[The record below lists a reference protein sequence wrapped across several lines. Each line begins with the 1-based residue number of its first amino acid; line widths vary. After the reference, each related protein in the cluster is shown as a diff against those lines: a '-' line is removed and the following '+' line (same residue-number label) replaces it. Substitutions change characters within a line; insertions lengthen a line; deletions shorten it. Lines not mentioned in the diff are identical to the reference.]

1 MRKGKRENK
10 SKERVTKKLDK
21 LPGELHTYMYQLL
34 PRCFQPN
41 PAHQIQGPKESNL
54 SNLQKIRILSYIN
67 IAIEVYFVMVDL
79 VGILLVFSLPNI
91 VR

>member
-1 MRKGKRENK
+1 MFSAKSGTSNTGAKGI
-10 SKERVTKKLDK
+10 KLIK
-21 LPGELHTYMYQLL
+21 L
-34 PRCFQPN
+34 
-41 PAHQIQGPKESNL
+41 AK
-54 SNLQKIRILSYIN
+54 KIRILSYIN